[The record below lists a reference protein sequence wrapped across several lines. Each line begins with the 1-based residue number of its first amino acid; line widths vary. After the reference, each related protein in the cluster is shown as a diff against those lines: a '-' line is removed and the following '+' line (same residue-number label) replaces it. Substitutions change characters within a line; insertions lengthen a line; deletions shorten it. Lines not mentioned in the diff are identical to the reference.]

1 MEIIISLMLVV
12 VLVMI
17 YDLITAP
24 IVDENENLLIS
35 DTNSKEEIGF
45 SYEKIIL

>member
-1 MEIIISLMLVV
+1 MLVV
-12 VLVMI
+12 LLVMI

-35 DTNSKEEIGF
+35 DTNSKEEIGS